1 MKQQYKAWTQ
11 KQNYREGVF
20 EVWIFNQQKTLKI
33 EQTEKVSD
41 AVFCYFKK
49 RYNHWTVTV
58 KRKENTIFIITGKT
72 EKR

>member
-41 AVFCYFKK
+41 VVFCYFKK
-49 RYNHWTVTV
+49 RFNHWTVTV
-58 KRKENTIFIITGKT
+58 MRKENTIFIITR
-72 EKR
+72 EN